1 MDSVKLKSL
10 PESMGSLDKLATLI
24 IVDSRLE
31 FISIEIFDNMWLNWI
46 DLRGNNLK
54 NIELI
59 SKQIKKK
66 IYTYF
71 EI

>member
-1 MDSVKLKSL
+1 
-10 PESMGSLDKLATLI
+10 MGSLDKLATLI